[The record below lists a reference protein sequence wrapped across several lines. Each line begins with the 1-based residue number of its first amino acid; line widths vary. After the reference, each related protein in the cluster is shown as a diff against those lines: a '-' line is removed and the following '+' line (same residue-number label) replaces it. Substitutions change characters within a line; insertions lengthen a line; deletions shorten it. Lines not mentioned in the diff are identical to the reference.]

1 MQVEE
6 ILAGEDRVS
15 LMQDPLAGEDRVSS
29 VQVEETLTLY
39 RVDYDGQELCGAD
52 DGEHGHVGKVL
63 QRGDCG
69 KLYNIRSE
77 IYFHG

>member
-52 DGEHGHVGKVL
+52 GEPGRVCKVL
-63 QRGDCG
+63 QGGDCG
-69 KLYNIRSE
+69 KLFNVRSE